1 MATDSLRPLPIDQ
14 HPVVLCKYRIP
25 TPSIAEFYALLLRC
39 LTLRTGAT
47 VYARSRVGKTYATL
61 FLESLLASQRPTLPI
76 LRMRC
81 QHKRIPTET
90 AFFSTLLT
98 MARHKASS
106 RRDPTQL
113 RQRFT
118 QRLLEI
124 ADQAH
129 SNVILVFL
137 DEAQHLTYSEFEWLR
152 DIHDELEIEGVCV
165 VTMFVGQPSLRS
177 KKSIFQRDG
186 EEQIVARFMTEE
198 LPFHGVR
205 SAQEC
210 SACLQGYDQAN
221 ILRTPAGTTPG
232 FSFPARTRPA
242 CAWTGKATRCGKP
255 STTLTSVRNWWG
267 SWRFPW
273 NSSRAQSST
282 SCASTRSMTARTLPF
297 PKRSGTKAST
307 SPAMRAPESNGLQS
321 GACQLPWQ
329 RNQAGVGLPP
339 PTYTTRP
346 AWTCKLESAWSRISK
361 FQMLNC
367 LNWQQLGEALAS
379 LSATT
384 ANAGIDLRAADA
396 FDIGALAGT
405 LCIEPHELEGA
416 FCIASR
422 HETALSIQN

>member
-25 TPSIAEFYALLLRC
+25 TPSIAEFYTLLLRC
-39 LTLRTGAT
+39 LTLRTRAT

-61 FLESLLASQRPTLPI
+61 FLESLLASQRPSLPI

-90 AFFSTLLT
+90 AFFSALLT

-106 RRDPTQL
+106 GRDPTQL
-113 RQRFT
+113 RQRLT

-152 DIHDELEIEGVCV
+152 DIHDELELEGVCA
-165 VTMFVGQPSLRS
+165 VTVFVGQPSLRS

-210 SACLQGYDQAN
+210 SACLQGYDQGEYLENSGWNHTRFFFPRAYEAG
-221 ILRTPAGTTPG
+221 LRL
-232 FSFPARTRPA
+232 ARE
-242 CAWTGKATRCGKP
+242 G
-255 STTLTSVRNWWG
+255 N
-267 SWRFPW
+267 
-273 NSSRAQSST
+273 
-282 SCASTRSMTARTLPF
+282 
-297 PKRSGTKAST
+297 
-307 SPAMRAPESNGLQS
+307 
-321 GACQLPWQ
+321 
-329 RNQAGVGLPP
+329 
-339 PTYTTRP
+339 
-346 AWTCKLESAWSRISK
+346 
-361 FQMLNC
+361 
-367 LNWQQLGEALAS
+367 ALW
-379 LSATT
+379 
-384 ANAGIDLRAADA
+384 DA
-396 FDIGALAGT
+396 FDDAHKRAQLVG
-405 LCIEPHELEGA
+405 ELEIPMEFFARTVQHIMREHAQHDCANFA
-416 FCIASR
+416 FSKTIWDDGVDESGYAR
-422 HETALSIQN
+422 ARK